1 MTATASSGSFLADMV
16 LQILLF
22 TGITMLCFGTAVAV
36 GTWLL
41 IRRIRRSSLLRNGLR
56 TGTLTVRSYTKDDAG
71 RRLARQRLGLQRSAD
86 ATGRALAAA
95 FAEGRPVGELPLVA
109 DRLQAASRTLD
120 EQLKLA
126 EGEPEPSVKRSLAT
140 SLAARTDQLNRLSG
154 ELRQHLME
162 AGYSADAEQLE
173 LAGRHLSREIEAL
186 QAWSSSYRGTPGG
199 YGTPSG
205 HGAPVP
211 PHGWLGAQP
220 RRRSAPAQRRPN
232 PSRS

>member
-22 TGITMLCFGTAVAV
+22 TGITMLCFGTAIAV

-41 IRRIRRSSLLRNGLR
+41 IRRIRRSRLLRNGLR

-109 DRLQAASRTLD
+109 DRLQAASRSLD

-140 SLAARTDQLNRLSG
+140 SLAGRTDQLNRLSG

-199 YGTPSG
+199 YGIPGG

-232 PSRS
+232 PTRS

>member
-1 MTATASSGSFLADMV
+1 MV

-22 TGITMLCFGTAVAV
+22 TGVTMLCIGTAAAV
-36 GTWLL
+36 GLWLV
-41 IRRIRRSSLLRNGLR
+41 IRRIRRSHRLRNGLR

-71 RRLARQRLGLQRSAD
+71 RRLARQRLGLQRSAE

-109 DRLQAASRTLD
+109 DRLQAASRSLD

-126 EGEPEPSVKRSLAT
+126 EGEPEPGVKRSLAA
-140 SLAARTDQLNRLSG
+140 SLAGRTEQLNGLSG

-173 LAGRHLSREIEAL
+173 LAGKHLSREIEAL
-186 QAWSSSYRGTPGG
+186 HAWHSAYRGTSDRHGD
-199 YGTPSG
+199 YGAT
-205 HGAPVP
+205 VP
-211 PHGWLGAQP
+211 PRGWLDVQP

>member
-1 MTATASSGSFLADMV
+1 MV

-22 TGITMLCFGTAVAV
+22 TGITMLCIGIAAAV
-36 GTWLL
+36 GLWLV
-41 IRRIRRSSLLRNGLR
+41 IRRIRRSRRLQNGLR
-56 TGTLTVRSYTKDDAG
+56 SGSLTVRSYTKDDAG

-109 DRLQAASRTLD
+109 DRLQAASRSLD

-126 EGEPEPSVKRSLAT
+126 EGEPEPSVKRSLAA
-140 SLAARTDQLNRLSG
+140 SLSGRTDQLNRLSG

-173 LAGRHLSREIEAL
+173 TAGVNRDQHRKEGEHERLQGEGAHLSFQPSSNDQQNG
-186 QAWSSSYRGTPGG
+186 QAKRDKR
-199 YGTPSG
+199 
-205 HGAPVP
+205 
-211 PHGWLGAQP
+211 Q
-220 RRRSAPAQRRPN
+220 
-232 PSRS
+232 

>member
-1 MTATASSGSFLADMV
+1 MPLTPATDSSGSFLADMV

-22 TGITMLCFGTAVAV
+22 TGITMLCIGTAAAV
-36 GTWLL
+36 GLWLV
-41 IRRIRRSSLLRNGLR
+41 IRRIRRSQRLRNGLR
-56 TGTLTVRSYTKDDAG
+56 SGTLTVRSYTKDDAG
-71 RRLARQRLGLQRSAD
+71 RRLARQRLGLQRSAE
-86 ATGRALAAA
+86 ATRRALAAA

-109 DRLQAASRTLD
+109 DRLQAASRSLD

-126 EGEPEPSVKRSLAT
+126 EGEPEPGVKRSLAA
-140 SLAARTDQLNRLSG
+140 SLAGRGEQLNRLSG

-186 QAWSSSYRGTPGG
+186 HAWSSAYRGTPDSHGR
-199 YGTPSG
+199 YG
-205 HGAPVP
+205 AAVP
-211 PHGWLGAQP
+211 PRGWLNVQP

-232 PSRS
+232 PTRS